1 MSKLEKL
8 GALWLK
14 TSKNG
19 MKFMSGKIGDVR
31 IVVFKVKE
39 KRSDKHPDY
48 EIFKS
53 EPMPEPER
61 QAGEESF

>member
-8 GALWLK
+8 GALWLN
-14 TSKNG
+14 TSGKG
-19 MKFMSGKIGDVR
+19 VKYMTGKIGEQR

-53 EPMPEPER
+53 EPRGQRQEEEP
-61 QAGEESF
+61 AGDF

>member
-19 MKFMSGKIGDVR
+19 MKFMTGKIGEQR
-31 IVVFKVKE
+31 IVIFKVKE

-53 EPMPEPER
+53 EPMPER
-61 QAGEESF
+61 QEQATDGDF

>member
-1 MSKLEKL
+1 MSNLEKL

-19 MKFMSGKIGDVR
+19 VKFMSGKIGEQRV
-31 IVVFKVKE
+31 VVFKVKE

-53 EPMPEPER
+53 EPMPQRQEEEP
-61 QAGEESF
+61 AGDF

>member
-14 TSKNG
+14 TSGKG
-19 MKFMSGKIGDVR
+19 MKFMSGKIGDQR

-39 KRSDKHPDY
+39 KRSEKAPDY
-48 EIFKS
+48 EIFKF
-53 EPMPEPER
+53 EPMPQR
-61 QAGEESF
+61 QEEESAGDF

>member
-8 GALWLK
+8 GALWLR
-14 TSKNG
+14 TSAKG
-19 MKFMSGKIGDVR
+19 TKFMSGKIGDQR

-39 KRSDKHPDY
+39 KKSENYPDY

-53 EPMPEPER
+53 EPMER
-61 QAGEESF
+61 REQGEEGPF